1 MSDTR
6 RIAAVVLLLGLST
19 CFLPLFSVSPP
30 VLGKTEW
37 SAWDIF
43 KLIASGPNPVEW
55 LLKPRI
61 IKLWIVYAALA
72 SGLLLLW
79 LPQYLK
85 AVSICTIV
93 SLGLIGGVLNV
104 RVYAFSRLFEGHARG
119 WHRETL
125 IANPEAY
132 VLPALLVFLLFV
144 LSIEFKIRPRPGEP

>member
-30 VLGKTEW
+30 ALGKTEW

-55 LLKPRI
+55 LLQTRI
-61 IKLWIVYAALA
+61 IRLWAVYAALA

-85 AVSICTIV
+85 AVSICTMV
-93 SLGLIGGVLNV
+93 SLWLILRYGSDP
-104 RVYAFSRLFEGHARG
+104 YSISRILKRQAG
-119 WHRETL
+119 WHEGTL

-144 LSIEFKIRPRPGEP
+144 LAIELKIRPRPGEP

>member
-1 MSDTR
+1 MSGTR
-6 RIAAVVLLLGLST
+6 RIAAVVFLLGLST

-30 VLGKTEW
+30 ALGKTEW

-55 LLKPRI
+55 LLQTRI
-61 IKLWIVYAALA
+61 IRLWAVYAALA

-93 SLGLIGGVLNV
+93 SLGFIGGVLNV
-104 RVYAFSRLFEGHARG
+104 YSFTFSRLFERQAG
-119 WHRETL
+119 WHGGTL

-144 LSIEFKIRPRPGEP
+144 LAIELKIRPRPGEP